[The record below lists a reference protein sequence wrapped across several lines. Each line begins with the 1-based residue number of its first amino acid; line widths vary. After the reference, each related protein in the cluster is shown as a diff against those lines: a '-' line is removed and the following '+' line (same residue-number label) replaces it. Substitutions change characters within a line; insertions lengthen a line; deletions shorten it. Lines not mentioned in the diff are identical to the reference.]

1 MGERT
6 LEHLLRPH
14 SAWPGIEVFAVE
26 DRSAQLTWSGL
37 PDGTDALDVAGRTYP
52 VEGGGGPGA
61 IVVDGLTPQHHHTI
75 RFMAGSAVVATR
87 SIRTLPSPRGDEL
100 FRFATISDLHL
111 GRGQRGYRGPLA
123 HIGPGATDH
132 GSDDPHA
139 VASRWDVVDEGSAD
153 RISEGPDDPPL
164 VCARAAIAEAI
175 DWGAEL
181 LVVKGDLC
189 EETLDDPWDQA
200 ASLLNGLP
208 IPVMILP
215 GNHDTWK
222 RRQFEPEE
230 GASRRGLTLTRGVE
244 HLDVPGLRLVLAD
257 STVTDSGWGRV
268 ARHAEEVAQLLGE
281 ADTAAFVATHH
292 QPQRFS
298 VPLYWPHGIPGPD
311 ARRFARSLRAANPSV
326 LVSSGH
332 THRNRRRRVA
342 GVDWTEVSATNH
354 FPATWAGYKVHE
366 GGISQTVRRI
376 SAPDALAWSEQ
387 TRRWLGGIW
396 ALWSTG
402 ELSDRSF
409 TIDW

>member
-1 MGERT
+1 MSARWSTCSAHTVHGPVSRSSPWTTVQRSSPGRAFPRGPTRSTSPVARTNWTAVADPERSWSTDSRHSTST
-6 LEHLLRPH
+6 LLG
-14 SAWPGIEVFAVE
+14 SA
-26 DRSAQLTWSGL
+26 
-37 PDGTDALDVAGRTYP
+37 AG
-52 VEGGGGPGA
+52 
-61 IVVDGLTPQHHHTI
+61 D
-75 RFMAGSAVVATR
+75 AVVATR
-87 SIRTLPSPRGDEL
+87 SIRTLASPRGDEL

-111 GRGQRGYRGPLA
+111 GRGQRGYRGPFA
-123 HIGPGATDH
+123 QVGRENEEH
-132 GSDDPHA
+132 GSDGPDA
-139 VASRWDVVDEGSAD
+139 VASRWDVVDERSD
-153 RISEGPDDPPL
+153 RRSVGPDDPPL
-164 VCARAAIAEAI
+164 ACARAAIAEAI

-189 EETLDDPWDQA
+189 EESLDDPWDQA
-200 ASLLNGLP
+200 AQLLGDLP
-208 IPVMILP
+208 IPLLILP
-215 GNHDTWK
+215 GNHDTCK
-222 RRQFEPEE
+222 RRHFEPED
-230 GASRRGLTLTRGVE
+230 GAARRGLSLTRGVE
-244 HLDVPGLRLVLAD
+244 HLDVPGLRIVLVD
-257 STVTDSGWGRV
+257 STVTESGWGAV
-268 ARHAEEVAQLLGE
+268 ARHSDEVAQLLAD

-354 FPATWAGYKVHE
+354 FPATWAGYTVHE
-366 GGISQTVRRI
+366 GGMSQSVRRI
-376 SAPDALAWSEQ
+376 SATDALEWSEQ